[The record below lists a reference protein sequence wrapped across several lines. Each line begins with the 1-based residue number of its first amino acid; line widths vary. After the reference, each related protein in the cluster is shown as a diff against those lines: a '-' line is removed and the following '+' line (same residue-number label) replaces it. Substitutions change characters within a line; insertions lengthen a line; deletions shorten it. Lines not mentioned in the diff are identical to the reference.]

1 MIPLRLQAAR
11 RNVVPRPP
19 DWDKAFRRTGPIFV
33 DLGCGRGDLA
43 LALAERCPERR
54 VVALDNRKKW
64 IERLRLLLHQR
75 GVTNMRSIRCDATQ
89 DLPVLFTPGS
99 VAAFLVHHPDPWWKK
114 RHRKRRLIQAEWLL
128 LLARLLQPGG
138 VVYLQTDVF
147 DLADEMEERFT
158 AAPMFAPLSAEAYK
172 REALLGLTSHR
183 ERRCLALDLPIRRLA
198 YRLVTAEP
206 P

>member
-19 DWDKAFRRTGPIFV
+19 DWDKAFRRAGPIFA

-43 LALAERCPERR
+43 LALAQRCPERR
-54 VVALDNRKKW
+54 VVALDTRKKW
-64 IERLRLLLHQR
+64 IERLRLLLHRR
-75 GVTNMRSIRCDATQ
+75 GVANLRAIRCDATQ
-89 DLPVLFTPGS
+89 DLPVLFSPGS

-138 VVYLQTDVF
+138 VVYLQTDVS
-147 DLADEMEERFT
+147 DLADEMRERFA
-158 AAPMFAPLSAEAYK
+158 AAPMFAPLDAAAYK
-172 REALLGLTSHR
+172 REALLGLCSHR
-183 ERRCLALDLPIRRLA
+183 ERRCLALNLPIHRLA
-198 YRLVTAEP
+198 YRLVTAVP